1 MSNTCQFC
9 NNSFNSKTSL
19 YSHQRRTKYCLEKQG
34 VHPEKFTCTICNKIF
49 YQKRYLLSHTEKCN
63 SEIAIENYKK
73 IIGEQKEAISNTLER
88 EKLLKQ
94 QVEKY
99 ESIIQDLTNKLENV
113 AIKGATKATNTN
125 IIKLEC
131 LTQSHLQDCARL
143 ITDNDILNYDNLA
156 KFAVENSFKNRVV
169 TTDLSRKTLSY
180 KNEDGKIKKD
190 PKGKK
195 LAVMFFSSIKDCDT
209 MIDRVKNIIL
219 SELTD
224 KTSDTEREYIF
235 NRMNEIIK
243 VYKGVK
249 KISEG
254 QENELKEEFIDK
266 LCKFL
271 PSE

>member
-1 MSNTCQFC
+1 MEFMCNFC
-9 NNSFNSKTSL
+9 NNKFSSNISL
-19 YSHQRRTKYCLEKQG
+19 KHHQKHTIYCLQKQG
-34 VHPEKFTCTICNKIF
+34 KNIDTYNCQNC
-49 YQKRYLLSHTEKCN
+49 QKNFQHKKSLIIHLEKCN
-63 SEIAIENYKK
+63 SKNETKTQEN
-73 IIGEQKEAISNTLER
+73 IIQELQNTLER
-88 EKLLKQ
+88 EKLLKRQ
-94 QVEKY
+94 IEKY

-113 AIKGATKATNTN
+113 AIKGATKPTNTN

-131 LTQSHLQDCARL
+131 LTRTHMEDCAKL

-169 TTDLSRKTLSY
+169 TTDLSRKTLTY
-180 KNEDGKIKKD
+180 KNENGKITKD

-195 LAVMFFSSIKDCDT
+195 LAVMFFSSIKDCDS

-224 KTSDTEREYIF
+224 KTSDREREYIF

-243 VYKGVK
+243 VYKGVT

-254 QENELKEEFIDK
+254 EENTLKEEFIDK

-271 PSE
+271 PAE

>member
-34 VHPEKFTCTICNKIF
+34 VIPQKFECTICDKTF
-49 YQKRYLLSHTEKCN
+49 YQKRYLLSHLEKCN
-63 SEIAIENYKK
+63 SEIVIGNYKK
-73 IIGEQKEAISNTLER
+73 IIGEQKETISNITER
-88 EKLLKQ
+88 EKLLRIQ
-94 QVEKY
+94 IEKY

-113 AIKGATKATNTN
+113 AIKGATKPTNTN

-131 LTQSHLQDCARL
+131 LTRTHMEDCAKL

-169 TTDLSRKTLSY
+169 TTDLSRKTLTY
-180 KNEDGKIKKD
+180 KNENGKITKD

-195 LAVMFFSSIKDCDT
+195 LAVMFFSSIKDCDS

-224 KTSDTEREYIF
+224 KTSDREREYIF

-254 QENELKEEFIDK
+254 EEHTLKEEFIDK

-271 PSE
+271 PAE